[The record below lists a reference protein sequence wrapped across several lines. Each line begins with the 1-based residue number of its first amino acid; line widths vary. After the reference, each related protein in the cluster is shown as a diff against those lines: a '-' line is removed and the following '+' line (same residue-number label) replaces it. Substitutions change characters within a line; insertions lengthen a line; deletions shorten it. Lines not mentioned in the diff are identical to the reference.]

1 MKERTLCSRMVRTL
15 LMDFA
20 RPNKGLNIDQ
30 KNKILHL
37 LRIEYESEEL
47 ISLFHVI
54 FQDSLSK
61 GDRIFASDR
70 WRDFVKILS
79 SPCPLCS
86 FLPHSEDFFSFL
98 NETFLLREK
107 LLQNDVYLRR
117 LQTTV
122 PVIFRMVMTMRGQF
136 PFKEFYNCLHYFQQK
151 VFDPFL
157 KDPCPS
163 EEKTDEDDALRFF
176 SFSTELS

>member
-1 MKERTLCSRMVRTL
+1 MSYQDFKEAWYAFLDLLDIDFHESFQCPKCRPSPGTVVMDATSVAFRKELISWQSMFSTDYKDEEPYDKIDPARVKERTLCSRMVRTL

-70 WRDFVKILS
+70 K
-79 SPCPLCS
+79 
-86 FLPHSEDFFSFL
+86 FLIHS
-98 NETFLLREK
+98 
-107 LLQNDVYLRR
+107 
-117 LQTTV
+117 
-122 PVIFRMVMTMRGQF
+122 
-136 PFKEFYNCLHYFQQK
+136 
-151 VFDPFL
+151 
-157 KDPCPS
+157 
-163 EEKTDEDDALRFF
+163 
-176 SFSTELS
+176 